1 LGAIKNI
8 GSKTII
14 KIVGG
19 QTHLAIGKRH
29 VLLDFDE
36 PIKEF
41 VIYVS
46 RFKKNSHCVM
56 SN

>member
-14 KIVGG
+14 KIVSGH
-19 QTHLAIGKRH
+19 THLANSKTH

-36 PIKEF
+36 PIKE
-41 VIYVS
+41 YVLYVPGI
-46 RFKKNSHCVM
+46 KKYSLYGMFC
-56 SN
+56 